1 MILDDDLEGAL
12 AALPLF
18 PLGDIVLLPGVF
30 LPLHIF
36 EPRYRKMVRDIL
48 DGHRSMAVVQI
59 AAGPPVDGEGHPP
72 IAPVAGVGT
81 VVDCVELSNGRY
93 NIMLRGRL
101 RVDLAELPF
110 VSPYRRATC
119 RVRTTTEEVLQPHA
133 LPALLAA
140 VTAFVSALQ
149 KRESRFEFRL
159 PKAATSEVVI
169 NHCAQHLLMDGRDR
183 QQILET
189 DDLRARA
196 ERLTEMVAL
205 QQLSLSR
212 EGGMPN

>member
-1 MILDDDLEGAL
+1 MVLDDDLEVAL
-12 AALPLF
+12 EALPLF
-18 PLGDIVLLPGVF
+18 PLGDLVLLPGVL
-30 LPLHIF
+30 LPLHVF

-48 DGHRSMAVVQI
+48 DGHRSLGIVQVAPGPAV
-59 AAGPPVDGEGHPP
+59 DEEGHPP

-93 NIMLRGRL
+93 NIMLRGRV
-101 RVDLAELPF
+101 RVDVVELPF
-110 VSPYRRATC
+110 VSPYRRARCTP
-119 RVRTTTEEVLQPHA
+119 RETTDEVMQPHA

-149 KRESRFEFRL
+149 KREARFEFRL
-159 PKAATSEVVI
+159 PKGASPEAVI
-169 NHCAQHLLMDGRDR
+169 NHCAQHLLIEGADR

-189 DDLRARA
+189 DSLRDRA
-196 ERLTEMVAL
+196 EQLTEMVAL

-212 EGGMPN
+212 EHGVAN